1 MVNVEKRITSTY
13 AGGAVASRT
22 WVDRLTDKS
31 NFWLN
36 ATRLED
42 EGNGDDAV
50 VFYLKDAKESLSAGS
65 LVEAALS
72 SSCAASVL
80 ASLGNES
87 HAQRLYLEAAK
98 LYEENAEA
106 SMKSSVREVL
116 WSLEKAYLNYLL
128 ANEHFKSQHIYNKF
142 FSISRKI
149 NPFMSETKLSEM
161 NPGKKSV
168 SEKKQTRVNDK
179 VLKEFRDFIGM
190 RSSKAKV
197 RRLQ

>member
-1 MVNVEKRITSTY
+1 MANVEKRISSTY
-13 AGGAVASRT
+13 AGGMVASKT

-36 ATRLED
+36 ATRMED
-42 EGNGDDAV
+42 EGNADEAV
-50 VFYLKDAKESLSAGS
+50 VFYLKDAKESLAAGS

-80 ASLGNES
+80 ADSGGDR

-106 SMKSSVREVL
+106 SMKISVREAL

-149 NPFMSETKLSEM
+149 NPFMSETKISQM
-161 NPGKKSV
+161 NPDKKSV
-168 SEKKQTRVNDK
+168 NDRKQTRVNDK

-190 RSSKAKV
+190 RSSRAKV